1 MAIAVIISRE
11 TPEQEDSEAVRPLF
25 IVGSIEKRPGVLQ
38 QHLPAPAT
46 PCQLFSHYHRDLP
59 AFPE

>member
-11 TPEQEDSEAVRPLF
+11 TPEQEDSDAVRPPF

-46 PCQLFSHYHRDLP
+46 RFQLFSHNYLDPP